1 MKRKMSRGEFLVKS
15 LAMTAVVACVVGGGS
30 TLLADRYSI
39 GIDPQQSRCLG
50 YRVFFIDK
58 TDKTPERGKIFTFK
72 GLGTEPYFPNGTL
85 LTKMID
91 GVPGDRVQVGHDGV
105 AVNGSQVPTAD
116 GLYLAATLKKP
127 ESRYTRDEYL
137 AKGKYWFSGRTKD
150 SFDSRYWG
158 AVDETQIVGRA
169 YPLW

>member
-1 MKRKMSRGEFLVKS
+1 MKRKMSRGRFLAFALPLAS
-15 LAMTAVVACVVGGGS
+15 LMALVVGGGGS
-30 TLLADRYSI
+30 VLAARYSI

-58 TDKTPERGKIFTFK
+58 TDKKPERGAIFTFRAR
-72 GLGTEPYFPNGTL
+72 GTEPYFPNDTL

-91 GVPGDRVQVGHDGV
+91 GLPGDRVQVGHDGV
-105 AVNGSQVPTAD
+105 SVNGVKVPTAD
-116 GLYLAATLKKP
+116 GLYLAATLNKP

-137 AKGKYWFSGRTKD
+137 DSGKYWFSGRTKD

-158 AVDETQIVGRA
+158 VVDESQVVGRA